1 MRPEKIAF
9 VVAVCLVGVG
19 ALLVKVSSEDKGEI
33 PSLPERGGTGA
44 VVLEKSPLL
53 FDEEG
58 IKRLLISGGR
68 DPWQRVES
76 VLRPTPQHIPAPEPP
91 SQPPPI
97 AMPPLS
103 SGGSLSLF
111 SPQKLRSIKVVDTP
125 PETEKEKNDAHR

>member
-19 ALLVKVSSEDKGEI
+19 TLLMKVSSEDKGEI
-33 PSLPERGGTGA
+33 PALPERGETGA
-44 VVLEKSPLL
+44 VVLQKGSSL
-53 FDEEG
+53 FDEEVV
-58 IKRLLISGGR
+58 KRLLMSGGR

-97 AMPPLS
+97 AMPSLS
-103 SGGSLSLF
+103 SGGSLSF
-111 SPQKLRSIKVVDTP
+111 FTSQKLRSIKVVDTP
-125 PETEKEKNDAHR
+125 PEAEKEKNDAHK

>member
-19 ALLVKVSSEDKGEI
+19 ALLIKVSSEDKGEV
-33 PSLPERGGTGA
+33 PPLPARGETGA
-44 VVLEKSPLL
+44 VAPQKGLSL

-58 IKRLLISGGR
+58 VRRLLVSGGR